1 MASNTNV
8 STAHHTARDAADFG
22 RLQPGTTAFKE
33 KQKQLQEINNWDIGA
48 ALKVK
53 AHLVH
58 TEASFDLGKLLHTNY
73 NLHIGADFRD
83 YIIVPDGNYF
93 INPTDS
99 GHNLNYTSYGF
110 LCMHQKSSCR
120 RNYNSA
126 WCFGVQVMNITTL
139 NGIHA

>member
-1 MASNTNV
+1 MWLLRIKKHV
-8 STAHHTARDAADFG
+8 KRQILDDC
-22 RLQPGTTAFKE
+22 QPGTNEFNE
-33 KQKQLQEINNWDIGA
+33 KLKQLQEINNWDIGA

-58 TEASFDLGKLLHTNY
+58 TEASLDLGKLLRTNY
-73 NLHIGADFRD
+73 SLHIGADSRD

-110 LCMHQKSSCR
+110 C
-120 RNYNSA
+120 
-126 WCFGVQVMNITTL
+126 T
-139 NGIHA
+139 GIKKIPAR